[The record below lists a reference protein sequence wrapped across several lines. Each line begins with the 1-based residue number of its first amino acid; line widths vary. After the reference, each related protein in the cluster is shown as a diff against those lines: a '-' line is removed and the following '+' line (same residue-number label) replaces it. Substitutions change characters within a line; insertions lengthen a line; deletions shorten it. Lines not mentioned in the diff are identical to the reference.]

1 MGKEKVF
8 EDMGL
13 ERESICVR
21 CVFLTTD
28 ENYERWI
35 CTHKHKLKKEGE
47 ECNDFHETRSGR

>member
-28 ENYERWI
+28 E
-35 CTHKHKLKKEGE
+35 KLRTMGVYP
-47 ECNDFHETRSGR
+47 